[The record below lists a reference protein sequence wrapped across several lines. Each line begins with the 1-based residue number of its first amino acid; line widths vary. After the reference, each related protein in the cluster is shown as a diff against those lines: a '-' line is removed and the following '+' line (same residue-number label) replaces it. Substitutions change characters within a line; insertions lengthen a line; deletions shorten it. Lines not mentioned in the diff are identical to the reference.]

1 MEKSLYLIIL
11 VYFAL
16 GAIAFAIIGKG
27 KSRIKKREIW
37 TKYVTYFLI
46 IHIIYF
52 GILFSP
58 PWFSI
63 LAAIMIVA
71 GLGEITW
78 LNLCQPSSENNRI
91 FLLSLLIFLLF
102 AIPFF
107 LFSLLERSVLLYVFI
122 IVMVFDAFSQIS
134 GQLFGGRKL
143 IPSISPQKTLSGLI
157 GGIVA
162 ALVTTLFAAEL
173 IKENLGSAMFI
184 TAIIVIFALIGDLL
198 ASFYKRKNG
207 VKDFSNL
214 LPGHGGFLDR
224 FDGFIPAGAVMYVLN
239 ILLP

>member
-11 VYFAL
+11 IYFAL

-27 KSRIKKREIW
+27 KSRKRRREMRN
-37 TKYVTYFLI
+37 KYITYFLI
-46 IHIIYF
+46 IHIIYL

-58 PWFSI
+58 PYFSI
-63 LAAIMIVA
+63 IAAVILFA
-71 GLGEITW
+71 GLVEIIW
-78 LNLCQPSSENNRI
+78 LYLCQPSSKNKY
-91 FLLSLLIFLLF
+91 FFVLSLLVYLIF

-107 LFSLLERSVLLYVFI
+107 LYSRLEQDVLFYVFI

-134 GQLFGGRKL
+134 GQLFGGKKL
-143 IPSISPQKTLSGLI
+143 TPSISPQKTLSGAI

-162 ALVTTLFAAEL
+162 ALVTTVFASEL
-173 IKENLGSAMFI
+173 IKENLGSAMYI
-184 TAIIVIFALIGDLL
+184 TGIIVIFALTGDLL

-224 FDGFIPAGAVMYVLN
+224 FDGFIPAGAVMYVLMS
-239 ILLP
+239 LLS